1 MELNYKFINLCN
13 WINENGGFVNSSLS
27 IDYSLNGKFIK
38 TNSKLSKGDELL
50 SIPDHLLLNKI
61 NVGLDVNSGS
71 EKIDTTIS
79 LLYELKKEESFWLP
93 YFNILPDISDFKN
106 HPLFLFKKGKIKDLS
121 NFENYELSSVYNEFL
136 SLSKYLN
143 EIKIFDVVFE
153 DEVFWAFLIVI
164 TRMWQNSGL
173 VPMADLFQHSYDSNI
188 TLYKESFLNKMK
200 SDRDF
205 NDCEI
210 IYINYLVKSDS
221 TLFFNF
227 GFLQNTN
234 HTYTTIPIDYNNCN
248 KDEKEFINAQFE
260 ISVDSNYLKK
270 EFEYDVYEHIFIV
283 VVNFDKQK
291 IKCNNFDDF
300 KKWLILKSWISDY
313 MELYHTDINTNEYS
327 NYRVDKLKE
336 KLTKSHKNCIISID
350 KNLLVLDKIDNK
362 ISSIIT

>member
-27 IDYSLNGKFIK
+27 IDYSGSDGKFIK
-38 TNSKLSKGDELL
+38 TNSKLSKGDELF

-61 NVGLDVNSGS
+61 NVGLDINSGS

-79 LLYELKKEESFWLP
+79 LLYELKEEESFWEP
-93 YFNILPDISDFKN
+93 YFNILPNISDFKD
-106 HPLFLFKKGKIKDLS
+106 HPLFLFKSGKIKDLS
-121 NFENYELSSVYNEFL
+121 NFANYELSSVYNEFL
-136 SLSKYLN
+136 SLNKYLN
-143 EIKIFDVVFE
+143 EIKLFDVVFE

-188 TLYKESFLNKMK
+188 SLSKELLLNKMK

-205 NDCEI
+205 NDGEI
-210 IYINYLVKSDS
+210 IYDNYLIKSDS

-234 HTYTTIPIDYNNCN
+234 HTYTTITIDYSNCN

-260 ISVDSNYLKK
+260 ISEDSKYLKK
-270 EFEYDVYEHIFIV
+270 EFECDIYDHIFV
-283 VVNFDKQK
+283 VVMNFDKQK
-291 IKCNNFDDF
+291 ILYDINFDDY
-300 KKWLILKSWISDY
+300 KKWSILKSWISDY
-313 MELYHTDINTNEYS
+313 MELYQTDINNITNDYF
-327 NYRVDKLKE
+327 NYRVDKLTK

-350 KNLLVLDKIDNK
+350 KNLLVLSK
-362 ISSIIT
+362 